1 MTLASAWP
9 APAPS
14 AWRVSVDRSDRV
26 LRRRAAPVT
35 LPARCVGAYQ
45 EEAMIRLQQAIE
57 RDVERGLY
65 DGAVTIVAVGGEIV
79 FERAIGFADRHAGKP
94 VRLDSVFPIFSISK
108 SLSAVLMLQ
117 RVERGETRLN
127 TPVCEIIPEF
137 GSRGKQRIT
146 IGQLL
151 CHSGGLPASFPA
163 VPADKIGDLD
173 AVVAAVC
180 DVGLEAVPGEE
191 VSYSPIMAHAVL
203 GQCVRRLDGGE
214 RRLREIARRELLE
227 PLGMAETA
235 LGMLGKPALAAR
247 AVTPRVSDDSPG
259 MFDAAGLVG
268 LAMAILNPELDV
280 EIPAG
285 GFVSTAADVFRF
297 AEALRRGGAWDD
309 ARVLSAPMVALATRN
324 HTGTLPNDLWT
335 YARELKSW
343 PLFPANLGLGFFLR
357 GEGLHPSYSG
367 HLSTPGTFGAMGAG
381 TTNYWVDPARDMTMV
396 CLTTGFLEEANS
408 ALRFQRLS
416 DVAIAEFAR

>member
-1 MTLASAWP
+1 MS
-9 APAPS
+9 
-14 AWRVSVDRSDRV
+14 
-26 LRRRAAPVT
+26 
-35 LPARCVGAYQ
+35 
-45 EEAMIRLQQAIE
+45 RLHQAIE
-57 RDVERGLY
+57 RDVERKLY
-65 DGAVTIVAVGGEIV
+65 DGAVTIVSVGGKVV
-79 FERAIGFADRHAGKP
+79 FEHAIGFADRVAGAP
-94 VRLDSVFPIFSISK
+94 MRVDSVFPIFSVSK
-108 SLSAVLMLQ
+108 SFNAVLVLQ

-137 GSRGKQRIT
+137 GARGKQRIT

-151 CHSGGLPASFPA
+151 CHTGGLPASFPA
-163 VPADKIGDLD
+163 VPAEKIGDLD

-203 GQCVRRLDGGE
+203 GQVVRRLDGGK
-214 RRLREIARRELLE
+214 RRLRDIARAELTE
-227 PLGMAETA
+227 PLGMADTA
-235 LGMLGKPALAAR
+235 LGATTKLAAR
-247 AVTPRVSDDSPG
+247 AVKPRVSDESSG
-259 MFDAAGLVG
+259 MFDASALVG
-268 LAMAILNPELDV
+268 LGLMILNPELNT

-297 AEALRRGGAWDD
+297 AEAMRLGGALNGK
-309 ARVLSAPMVALATRN
+309 RVLSGPMVALATSN
-324 HTGTLPNDLWT
+324 HTGTRHNDLWT
-335 YARELKSW
+335 YARELKGW

-357 GEGLHPSYSG
+357 GEGLYPTYSG

-381 TTNYWVDPARDMTMV
+381 TTNYWVDPVRDITMV

-416 DVAIAEFAR
+416 DVAIAEFG